1 MTKPKLTTDKYA
13 LTVNRTINDG
23 MFMKNYTQTDVC
35 EKLKITRQ
43 TFTAK
48 KKNPYKWTL
57 GQLYDLSVILGK
69 PISDFVVM
77 K

>member
-48 KKNPYKWTL
+48 KKE
-57 GQLYDLSVILGK
+57 
-69 PISDFVVM
+69 PI
-77 K
+77 